1 MRFVYGALLFAWSAT
16 AAFSLSPPVAA
27 GLIILLAGTILPLI
41 KQNTPPFGKQAVLL
55 LLGWTFVLYLVA
67 GWLSFAISGLFLLLA
82 LIAIKAPLHAA
93 VVSMAASLVAAAGL
107 IALFASIPLLA
118 QPVGYVAE
126 RAAAPFAALVDV
138 LPERVQEQL
147 PDDQQNTAPDESEA
161 EPLPQE
167 GGSVIGFTAF
177 VIGLLTALGLLLLF
191 VKRRWIRESSS
202 APAAEPERRE
212 PAVPAPVQAPLSAN
226 TYRRQYR
233 KLEAALAENGWER
246 PASEP
251 PLLWAKQLPS
261 HLHAMQEAAL
271 MYEKVRYSSATLT
284 KKEAALFR
292 KAVTEV
298 KQAMQDETRFT

>member
-55 LLGWTFVLYLVA
+55 LLGWTFVLYLAA

-82 LIAIKAPLHAA
+82 LIAIKAP
-93 VVSMAASLVAAAGL
+93 
-107 IALFASIPLLA
+107 
-118 QPVGYVAE
+118 
-126 RAAAPFAALVDV
+126 
-138 LPERVQEQL
+138 
-147 PDDQQNTAPDESEA
+147 
-161 EPLPQE
+161 
-167 GGSVIGFTAF
+167 
-177 VIGLLTALGLLLLF
+177 
-191 VKRRWIRESSS
+191 
-202 APAAEPERRE
+202 
-212 PAVPAPVQAPLSAN
+212 
-226 TYRRQYR
+226 
-233 KLEAALAENGWER
+233 
-246 PASEP
+246 
-251 PLLWAKQLPS
+251 
-261 HLHAMQEAAL
+261 LHAMQEAAL